1 MCTHIINALYCV
13 LGCCC
18 FTKDVTLIL
27 FLCMQ
32 HLVTNV
38 FKTVTVTKRLA
49 VWENHRVTSVCALQV
64 TLATGKVVLVRNF
77 DIG

>member
-1 MCTHIINALYCV
+1 MHDFDFHDNELVYVMCTHIINALYCV
-13 LGCCC
+13 LGCCY

-38 FKTVTVTKRLA
+38 FKTVTVTDRLA
-49 VWENHRVTSVCALQV
+49 V
-64 TLATGKVVLVRNF
+64 
-77 DIG
+77 